1 MDKKIS
7 AVKTCEILCRA
18 FDKYQFPISVLAAI
32 LTEILTQED
41 EQ

>member
-18 FDKYQFPISVLAAI
+18 FERYNYPINVLAVI
-32 LTEILTQED
+32 LTEMLTQED